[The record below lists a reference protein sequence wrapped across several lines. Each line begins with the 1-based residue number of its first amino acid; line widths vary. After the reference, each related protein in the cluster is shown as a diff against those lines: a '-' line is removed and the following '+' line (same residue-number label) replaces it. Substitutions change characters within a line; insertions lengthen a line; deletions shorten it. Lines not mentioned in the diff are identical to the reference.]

1 MATMLK
7 DSSEEAAWVAQAAA
21 GDEVAFERIMRAHNR
36 LLYRTA
42 RSILKNDAEAEEVLQ
57 EAYLKAWVALAQFRA
72 DAQLST
78 WLVRIVA
85 NEALARLRRKEEP
98 LLSLDELMENFD
110 FEALGDGANAGMQPV
125 SSNPEQEAMRA
136 QLRRLMEQCIDA
148 LPDTFRTVFMLR
160 EVEGLGAE
168 EVALALQMPAATVRT
183 RSFRAKALLRAALEK
198 HTQGALGEV
207 FAFDGARC
215 DRIVAGVLAR
225 KPRLA

>member
-110 FEALGDGANAGMQPV
+110 FEALGDGANAGAPN
-125 SSNPEQEAMRA
+125 NPEQEAMRA

-168 EVALALQMPAATVRT
+168 EVALALQIPAATVRT